1 MTVETG
7 HFALIAALVLA
18 VIQGTVPLYGAARGR
33 ENLMQLA
40 RHTAWGQLLCVG
52 LAFIALMNAFAY
64 SDFSVRVVAENS
76 HSAKPFLYKLSATW
90 GHHEGSLLL
99 WILILVVFGA
109 FVASGSRS
117 MPAAMRA
124 RVLAV
129 QGMVAVGFMLFTLLT
144 SNPFDRLAI
153 APIDGNSL
161 NPLLQDPG
169 LVFHPPLLYFG
180 YVGLS
185 TAFSFAVAALIEG
198 KVTPEWAR
206 WARPWILIA
215 WSGLTM
221 GIALGSWWAY
231 YELGWG
237 GFWFWDPV
245 ENASFMPWLV
255 ATALLHC
262 IVVVAKREAFKGWTV
277 LLAILGFSL
286 SLLGTFIV
294 RSGLLTSV
302 HAFATDPER
311 GVFILVLLGI
321 AIGGAFLLFAIRAPA
336 LEGGR
341 GFAPVSREGA
351 LLLNNLLFAAA
362 AATVLLGTLYP
373 LFLEAMTSEYGPNGE
388 MIYAGDKVSVGP
400 PYFNAT
406 FVPLML
412 PMLVLMALGPLLAW
426 RQADGAAAI
435 KRLWQAAIAGTAA
448 AVAAILI
455 GDAGVT
461 GVIGF
466 AVAAWLA
473 VGTIAGWI
481 NRWATGSALRR
492 LVGLPLEVHGMTLAH
507 LGISIL
513 VAGITAIS
521 VWQGEA
527 VKLMRIGDTTE
538 LAGYSWRLSDVSN
551 RLGANYR
558 TVMATIEVTDADGAA
573 IATLYPER
581 RFYPV
586 AQQGTT
592 EAGIHTMWA
601 ADLYAVVGEGD
612 PANGWAVRLYHN
624 PLVAW
629 MWFGSALMAF
639 GGLVSAAGRMRVRQ
653 SRRRAEEAATAP
665 AGAAA

>member
-64 SDFSVRVVAENS
+64 SDFSVRVVAEKS

-262 IVVVAKREAFKGWTV
+262 IC
-277 LLAILGFSL
+277 LLY
-286 SLLGTFIV
+286 
-294 RSGLLTSV
+294 TS
-302 HAFATDPER
+302 D
-311 GVFILVLLGI
+311 
-321 AIGGAFLLFAIRAPA
+321 
-336 LEGGR
+336 
-341 GFAPVSREGA
+341 
-351 LLLNNLLFAAA
+351 
-362 AATVLLGTLYP
+362 
-373 LFLEAMTSEYGPNGE
+373 
-388 MIYAGDKVSVGP
+388 
-400 PYFNAT
+400 
-406 FVPLML
+406 
-412 PMLVLMALGPLLAW
+412 
-426 RQADGAAAI
+426 
-435 KRLWQAAIAGTAA
+435 
-448 AVAAILI
+448 
-455 GDAGVT
+455 
-461 GVIGF
+461 
-466 AVAAWLA
+466 
-473 VGTIAGWI
+473 
-481 NRWATGSALRR
+481 
-492 LVGLPLEVHGMTLAH
+492 
-507 LGISIL
+507 
-513 VAGITAIS
+513 
-521 VWQGEA
+521 
-527 VKLMRIGDTTE
+527 
-538 LAGYSWRLSDVSN
+538 
-551 RLGANYR
+551 
-558 TVMATIEVTDADGAA
+558 
-573 IATLYPER
+573 
-581 RFYPV
+581 
-586 AQQGTT
+586 
-592 EAGIHTMWA
+592 A
-601 ADLYAVVGEGD
+601 ADDA
-612 PANGWAVRLYHN
+612 
-624 PLVAW
+624 
-629 MWFGSALMAF
+629 
-639 GGLVSAAGRMRVRQ
+639 
-653 SRRRAEEAATAP
+653 
-665 AGAAA
+665 